1 MSAVAGVVTAL
12 ATCRKAVQLYP
23 PTHPAHAE
31 AIQSLVD
38 AVGESTAQ
46 GPCVLNLYQGRLY
59 HESVALPTEVHGTV
73 SIAEAFESRR
83 IESLT
88 FTPGFSA
95 EDALGLTE
103 VLTLRPSPDLVVED
117 ELASRGV
124 QSVIAALL
132 EDDDEEK
139 EERDRQR
146 EADRAMYQRVIAML
160 RQLRERFAQGHVGD
174 LAQTTRLVAG
184 VIERLASDPAA
195 VMGLATMRSTGEHNL
210 FHSLNVMILA
220 TAMGQELGLS
230 DEELSSLG
238 LSALLHDVGKAAF
251 DVEDFSQ
258 AEAMMLMHPK
268 VGAEILQRV
277 ALEDPAPLL
286 VAYEHHMHFD
296 GGGWPERDS
305 DRIPHPYSR
314 MVAIANR
321 YENLTN
327 PADGVEALTPDKALI
342 EVLREANTALDPFF
356 VRLFAK
362 TLGVFPIGSLVRL
375 SDQSVGVVARQTEDP
390 LSPVVRIVYDTKGIE
405 IDDPVDMELA
415 GSGLSILEVVDPE
428 VLRLEVADKL

>member
-12 ATCRKAVQLYP
+12 ASCRKAVQLYP

-38 AVGESTAQ
+38 AVADSTAE

-59 HESVALPTEVHGTV
+59 HESVALATDVHGTM

-88 FTPGFSA
+88 FLAGFDA
-95 EDALGLTE
+95 DDALGLTE
-103 VLTLRPSPDLVVED
+103 VLTLRPSPELVVED
-117 ELASRGV
+117 ELASRNV
-124 QSVIAALL
+124 RNVVAALL

-160 RQLRERFAQGHVGD
+160 RRLQEQFAAGHVGD
-174 LAQTTRLVAG
+174 LAQTTGLVAG
-184 VIERLASDPAA
+184 VIERLATDPAA

-210 FHSLNVMILA
+210 YHSLNVMILA

-251 DVEDFSQ
+251 DAEDFSQ

-268 VGAEILQRV
+268 VGAEILQRIS
-277 ALEDPAPLL
+277 LEDPAPLL
-286 VAYEHHMHFD
+286 VAYEHHMHYD
-296 GGGWPERDS
+296 GGGWPQREAERT
-305 DRIPHPYSR
+305 PHPYSR

-321 YENLTN
+321 YENLTS
-327 PADGVEALTPDKALI
+327 PPDGVEALTPDKALV
-342 EVLREANTALDPFF
+342 EVLREANTVLDPFF
-356 VRLFAK
+356 ARLFAK

-375 SDQSVGVVARQTEDP
+375 SDHSVGVVARQTDDP
-390 LSPVVRIVYDTKGIE
+390 LLPVVRIAYDPKGVE
-405 IDDPVDMELA
+405 MEDPVEAELSE
-415 GSGLSILEVVDPE
+415 SGLSILEVVDPE